1 MTKCTTLALASVGLV
16 VGSMSLAVSPV
27 AAEMQRHSS
36 VSIAEAQD
44 GHAAHDHDAHGTDA
58 HDDHAGHDHNDH
70 GHEAKDE
77 YDHSNQDDGSDEE
90 HGHDDHSS
98 HKGHDD
104 HASVDMTKAQMD
116 RFNVRTASVAGGPIP
131 VTIERPAEVLFDE
144 NRLAH
149 VVPRVAGIARTI
161 EAAEGDE
168 VTEGDML
175 AVLESRELADAK
187 ASYLASLERLALAEE
202 NFGRAES
209 LIDKRIVS
217 ERTHLAAKTDYAE
230 ARINLRSAR
239 QKLLA
244 LGISK
249 ERLKEIAEQVDVD
262 LTKYVMRAPLSGTV
276 VTRHLTR
283 GESVPTD
290 REAFI
295 IADVS
300 IVWVDISIYAHD
312 LERVE
317 AGQTVTIIT
326 DGGFEAEGSIAFV
339 APDVSEETRTANARV
354 VLENTAMR
362 LRPGMFVTAR
372 IALADEP
379 ADLRVPATALQVHE
393 GQDVVFVRGEDGKL
407 RPQPVT
413 LGRRN
418 GNYVEVLTGLK
429 TGDTVVTEGAF
440 VVKSQLA
447 KSDFD
452 DGHNH

>member
-16 VGSMSLAVSPV
+16 VSSMSLAVSPV
-27 AAEMQRHSS
+27 GAEIQSPSS
-36 VSIAEAQD
+36 VTIAEAQD
-44 GHAAHDHDAHGTDA
+44 DHATHDHDAHGTDV
-58 HDDHAGHDHNDH
+58 HDDHAGHDHKDH
-70 GHEAKDE
+70 GHDAKDE
-77 YDHSNQDDGSDEE
+77 RDHSNQDDSSDEGHE
-90 HGHDDHSS
+90 HDDHSS
-98 HKGHDD
+98 HEGHDD

-168 VTEGDML
+168 VAEGDRL

-217 ERTHLAAKTDYAE
+217 ERTHLAAKTNFAE

-283 GESVPTD
+283 GEMVPTN

-326 DGGFEAEGSIAFV
+326 DGGVEADSSIAFV

-354 VLENTAMR
+354 VLENTAMS

-372 IALADEP
+372 IAVADEP

-413 LGRRN
+413 LGRHN
-418 GNYVEVLTGLK
+418 GNYVEVLAGLK

>member
-1 MTKCTTLALASVGLV
+1 MTKPKALPLASVGLALFAT
-16 VGSMSLAVSPV
+16 SLALSP
-27 AAEMQRHSS
+27 AWAEMQSPSS
-36 VSIAEAQD
+36 VTTVD
-44 GHAAHDHDAHGTDA
+44 GK
-58 HDDHAGHDHNDH
+58 DDRPGHDHNDH
-70 GHEAKDE
+70 FSHE
-77 YDHSNQDDGSDEE
+77 
-90 HGHDDHSS
+90 GHDDH
-98 HKGHDD
+98 G
-104 HASVDMTKAQMD
+104 SVEMTKAQME
-116 RFNVRTASVAGGPIP
+116 RFNVRTAAVSGGPIP
-131 VTIERPAEVLFDE
+131 VIIERPAEVVFDE

-168 VTEGDML
+168 VAEDDIL

-244 LGISK
+244 LGIG
-249 ERLKEIAEQVDVD
+249 ENRLKEITEEVDVD
-262 LTKYVMRAPLSGTV
+262 LTKYAMRAPLSGTV

-317 AGQTVTIIT
+317 AGQKVTIIT
-326 DGGFEAEGSIAFV
+326 DGGVEVEGSIAFV

-354 VLENTAMR
+354 VLENTTMR

-372 IALADEP
+372 IALVDEP

-393 GQDVVFVRGEDGKL
+393 GQDVVFVRNEDGKL

-418 GNYVEVLTGLK
+418 GSYVEVLAGLRI
-429 TGDTVVTEGAF
+429 GDTVVTEGAF

-447 KSDFD
+447 KSKFD